1 MGYYIFVDESGD
13 PGEPYRTDI
22 KGNLILDSKGNKIP
36 TGASK
41 YYIISALSVDTKQLH
56 KLEHD
61 ILETKNSF
69 SFRDEIKSNTIPLV
83 LYKALLKLLLKNNLE
98 VYYRYID
105 KKQYKGTFIVKDKNS
120 KKFFHNVFDTYN
132 TVKVITRC
140 CLNNQLINCEVV
152 IDIADRRSFI
162 SQYNFEDFN
171 NYLRNKVNT
180 AIKRRVHHIL
190 HVNSEYVPLLQFTDL
205 ISGAIK
211 DSFTK
216 KNVELKAIIK
226 KNLVR
231 VM

>member
-1 MGYYIFVDESGD
+1 MGNYIFVDESGD
-13 PGEPYRTDI
+13 PGEPYKTDA
-22 KGNLILDSKGNKIP
+22 GGDFILDPKGNKIA

-41 YYIISALSVDTKQLH
+41 YYIISALCVDTLQLH

-61 ILETKNSF
+61 IIETKNSF
-69 SFRDEIKSNTIPLV
+69 SYRDEIKSSTIPLT
-83 LYKALLKLLLKNNLE
+83 LYKALLRLILKNKLE
-98 VYYRYID
+98 VHYRCID
-105 KKQYKGTFIVKDKNS
+105 KKQYKGTFVVKDKNS

-140 CLNNQLINCEVV
+140 CLNNQILNCEVV
-152 IDIADRRSFI
+152 IDRADRRSFK

-171 NYLRNKVNT
+171 NYLRSKVNT
-180 AIKRRVHHIL
+180 FTKRRVHHII
-190 HVNSEYVPLLQFTDL
+190 HGDSEYVPLLQFTDL

-216 KNVELKAIIK
+216 KNVELKEIIK
-226 KNLVR
+226 KNLIQ